1 MLSIAEHFGK
11 PLIHFS
17 LSDTQIF
24 KSIIHRLEFLFKQ
37 FEGKLN
43 QSILLQI
50 ITGYWKGK
58 LL

>member
-1 MLSIAEHFGK
+1 MRSIAEHFGK

-37 FEGKLN
+37 FEGKIKAKHTSSNHKWVL
-43 QSILLQI
+43 
-50 ITGYWKGK
+50 KR
-58 LL
+58 